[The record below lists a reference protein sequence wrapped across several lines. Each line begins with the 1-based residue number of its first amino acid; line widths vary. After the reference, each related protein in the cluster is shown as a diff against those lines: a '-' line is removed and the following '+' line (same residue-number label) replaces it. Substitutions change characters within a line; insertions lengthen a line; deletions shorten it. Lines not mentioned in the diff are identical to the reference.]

1 MSDIYAKQL
10 YGLGK
15 KILRTPLLPI
25 NFSFY
30 RLRPNL
36 KFWGAKERIQNLQS
50 LLTSIIS
57 LARCNEDNGYKR
69 TLFVRTWFSNSGH
82 QNLSIALLTVS
93 SFFNGSIIFM
103 ENVNP
108 IRLSS
113 YSQFVSVKWKKRN
126 TSCNQCLLSVTNE
139 LSSNLNNKFRCSLV
153 KNINLKL

>member
-108 IRLSS
+108 IRLFS
-113 YSQFVSVKWKKRN
+113 YSQSVSVKWKKRN